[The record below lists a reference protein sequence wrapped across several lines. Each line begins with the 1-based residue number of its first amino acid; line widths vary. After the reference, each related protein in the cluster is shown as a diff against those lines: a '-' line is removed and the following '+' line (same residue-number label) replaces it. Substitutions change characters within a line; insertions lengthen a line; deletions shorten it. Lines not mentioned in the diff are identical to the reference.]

1 MSDVTTKIQIWNAS
15 TNRHV
20 GHTAYF
26 PIMTKG
32 VTCHT
37 DPWKSESSIHV
48 VIKYIMLLKYFGI
61 AYHKLDFWFHGTN
74 PGSRI
79 SCSCSTISCSC
90 STSGARHFGLATT
103 WWSVINEEITFPCY
117 VVMCICM
124 FTDIL
129 RYIPDLINDLI
140 QLIIYLT
147 SITYSQG
154 AYFRRS
160 SIWHTTKYTLS

>member
-20 GHTAYF
+20 GHTAHY

-61 AYHKLDFWFHGTN
+61 AYHKLDFWFLGTN

-79 SCSCSTISCSC
+79 SCSCST
-90 STSGARHFGLATT
+90 SGARHFDLATT
-103 WWSVINEEITFPCY
+103 WWSVINDEITFPCY

-140 QLIIYLT
+140 QLFIYLT
-147 SITYSQG
+147 SIPYSHG
-154 AYFRRS
+154 PYRRRS

>member
-1 MSDVTTKIQIWNAS
+1 MSDVTTKIQISNAT

-20 GHTAYF
+20 GHTAYY

-32 VTCHT
+32 MTCHT

-48 VIKYIMLLKYFGI
+48 VIIYLILLKYFGI
-61 AYHKLDFWFHGTN
+61 AK
-74 PGSRI
+74 
-79 SCSCSTISCSC
+79 
-90 STSGARHFGLATT
+90 TS
-103 WWSVINEEITFPCY
+103 WSVINEDITFSCY

-129 RYIPDLINDLI
+129 RYSLYLINDLI
-140 QLIIYLT
+140 QFFIYLT

-154 AYFRRS
+154 AYFGRS

>member
-1 MSDVTTKIQIWNAS
+1 VSDVTTKIQIWNAS

-20 GHTAYF
+20 GHTAYY

-48 VIKYIMLLKYFGI
+48 VIKYIMLLKYVGI

-74 PGSRI
+74 PGSR
-79 SCSCSTISCSC
+79 ISCSC

-129 RYIPDLINDLI
+129 RYIPDLINYWI
-140 QLIIYLT
+140 QLFIYLT

-154 AYFRRS
+154 PYCRRS
-160 SIWHTTKYTLS
+160 SIWHTTKYTWS

>member
-15 TNRHV
+15 TNGHV
-20 GHTAYF
+20 GHTARY
-26 PIMTKG
+26 PIMNKG

-37 DPWKSESSIHV
+37 DLWKSQSSIHV
-48 VIKYIMLLKYFGI
+48 VIIHLILLKYFGI
-61 AYHKLDFWFHGTN
+61 AK
-74 PGSRI
+74 
-79 SCSCSTISCSC
+79 
-90 STSGARHFGLATT
+90 T

-129 RYIPDLINDLI
+129 RYTPDLINDLI
-140 QLIIYLT
+140 QLIIYLA

-160 SIWHTTKYTLS
+160 SIWHTTKYTLSYSVSCWKCKRNF

>member
-1 MSDVTTKIQIWNAS
+1 VSDVTTKIQIWNAS
-15 TNRHV
+15 TNGHV
-20 GHTAYF
+20 GHTARY
-26 PIMTKG
+26 PIMNKG

-37 DPWKSESSIHV
+37 DLWKSQSSIHV
-48 VIKYIMLLKYFGI
+48 VIIHLILLKYFGI
-61 AYHKLDFWFHGTN
+61 AK
-74 PGSRI
+74 
-79 SCSCSTISCSC
+79 
-90 STSGARHFGLATT
+90 T

-129 RYIPDLINDLI
+129 RYIPELINDLI
-140 QLIIYLT
+140 QLFIYLT

-154 AYFRRS
+154 PYCRRS

>member
-1 MSDVTTKIQIWNAS
+1 MSDVTINIQIWNAS

-20 GHTAYF
+20 GHTAYY

-37 DPWKSESSIHV
+37 DPWKSEISIHV

-79 SCSCSTISCSC
+79 SCSCST
-90 STSGARHFGLATT
+90 SGARHFGLATT

-117 VVMCICM
+117 VVMCIYM
-124 FTDIL
+124 FTYIL

-140 QLIIYLT
+140 QLFIYLT

-154 AYFRRS
+154 PYCRRS

>member
-20 GHTAYF
+20 GHTAYY

-37 DPWKSESSIHV
+37 DPWKSKSSIHV
-48 VIKYIMLLKYFGI
+48 VIIYLILLKYFGI
-61 AYHKLDFWFHGTN
+61 AK
-74 PGSRI
+74 
-79 SCSCSTISCSC
+79 
-90 STSGARHFGLATT
+90 T

-129 RYIPDLINDLI
+129 HYSPCLINDLI
-140 QLIIYLT
+140 QLFIYLT